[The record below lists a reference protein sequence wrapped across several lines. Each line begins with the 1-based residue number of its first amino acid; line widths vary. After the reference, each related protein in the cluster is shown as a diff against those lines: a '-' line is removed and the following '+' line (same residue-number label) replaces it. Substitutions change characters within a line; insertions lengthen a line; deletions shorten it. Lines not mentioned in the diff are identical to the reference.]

1 MAVETFQ
8 TTLKTYWG
16 AVGPT
21 EAGDRD
27 LHRSLAVPGPLAG
40 QHGIHSFL

>member
-8 TTLKTYWG
+8 TTHETYW

-27 LHRSLAVPGPLAG
+27 LHHSLAVPGPLAD